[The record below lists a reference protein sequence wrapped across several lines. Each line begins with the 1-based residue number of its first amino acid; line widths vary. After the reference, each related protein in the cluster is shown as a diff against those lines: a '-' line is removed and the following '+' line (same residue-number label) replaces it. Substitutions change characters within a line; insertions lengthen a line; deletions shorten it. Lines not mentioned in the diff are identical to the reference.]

1 MQTKTIKKIIKNK
14 MEEWLA
20 SITDIQLRKDV
31 EHSLMVSGGS
41 IASLFLNE
49 KVNDYD
55 VYLQDMNILIRLAN
69 YYVKDH
75 RVMNGRLKEEYI
87 KEYETEMGF
96 SIEEWEKNNGQ
107 QYSSQRYVRF
117 ANLKP
122 DQVKL
127 DIKSGGIPFTFEKDH
142 TPHYEVAFISQNA
155 ISLTNDIQI
164 VLRFSGT
171 PEEIHKNYDFIH
183 ATNYYTTAK
192 GLVTNVDALESL
204 LTKTLKYQGSL
215 YPLTSIIRMKKFIKR
230 NWGISAGEILKI
242 MFQISELDLKDVK
255 VLEDQLIG
263 VDVAYFSTLL
273 EILKDVK
280 RKEITSEYI
289 NTVIAVIDRVFD
301 DYEGEDD
308 GIKTQEK

>member
-41 IASLFLNE
+41 IASLFFNE

-55 VYLQDMNILIRLAN
+55 VYLQDMNILIRLAK

-75 RVMNGRLKEEYI
+75 TVMDGRLKEQYI
-87 KEYETEMGF
+87 KEFEDEAGF
-96 SIEEWEKNNGQ
+96 SVKGWEEANNEK
-107 QYSSQRYVRF
+107 YVAQRYVRL

-127 DIKSGGIPFTFEKDH
+127 DIKSGGIPFTFEEGH

-155 ISLTNDIQI
+155 ISLTNDVQI

-171 PEEIHKNYDFIH
+171 PEQIHKNYDFIH

-242 MFQISELDLKDVK
+242 MFQISELDLKDVR

-289 NTVIAVIDRVFD
+289 NTVIDRVFD
-301 DYEGEDD
+301 EYEGEDD